1 MPNFIIKEVT
11 PMFAERN
18 GDQIQHSIS
27 FVLRISAIYMC
38 LFGIFLLAFWY
49 LHIAWEYRVFGVLMW
64 FHVAI
69 QILNA
74 CRSALLRAVGRI
86 VKGQLIDRLI
96 QPSLAVAF
104 TIAGWVILGSR
115 FNVIGA
121 LVALLASNAL
131 CLGFGAYWVR
141 QELGGLPSGAVR
153 RDGGADRLKGLLNL
167 SGVGLLNSIFT
178 NGVILIIGWVG
189 SLEAAA
195 LYRLAAAVAIIL
207 NYLQEVMI
215 QVVAPKVAELWYMGD
230 ESRLIRILMIGA
242 VTNSVTLAIGTAAL
256 ALVGKEILAIA
267 YGSEYRQAYSA
278 LVILSSAN
286 LAYALGGYRDLLLN
300 MSGHAKQAFRVSLVL
315 VPTGL
320 ILATVGVLA
329 FEQTGAAIAV
339 LFFQLAASIWLT
351 FTTKKYT
358 GIDPSIL
365 GLFRNRHE
373 RSSESHSPVA
383 RFRQ

>member
-1 MPNFIIKEVT
+1 
-11 PMFAERN
+11 
-18 GDQIQHSIS
+18 
-27 FVLRISAIYMC
+27 
-38 LFGIFLLAFWY
+38 
-49 LHIAWEYRVFGVLMW
+49 
-64 FHVAI
+64 
-69 QILNA
+69 
-74 CRSALLRAVGRI
+74 
-86 VKGQLIDRLI
+86 
-96 QPSLAVAF
+96 
-104 TIAGWVILGSR
+104 
-115 FNVIGA
+115 
-121 LVALLASNAL
+121 
-131 CLGFGAYWVR
+131 
-141 QELGGLPSGAVR
+141 
-153 RDGGADRLKGLLNL
+153 
-167 SGVGLLNSIFT
+167 
-178 NGVILIIGWVG
+178 
-189 SLEAAA
+189 
-195 LYRLAAAVAIIL
+195 VAIIL

-383 RFRQ
+383 RFRELRPLLSSIASAWVSRLICSIFSTAMHPT

>member
-1 MPNFIIKEVT
+1 MPNFIVKEVSA
-11 PMFAERN
+11 MFAERN
-18 GDQIQHSIS
+18 GRQIQSVIA
-27 FVLRISAIYMC
+27 FVLRAAAIYMC
-38 LFGIFLLAFWY
+38 LLGVCLLAFWY
-49 LHIAWEYRVFGVLMW
+49 LHLALEYRVFGVLMW

-96 QPSLAVAF
+96 QPSLALAF
-104 TIAGWVILGSR
+104 TTAGWVILGSR

-131 CLGFGAYWVR
+131 CLSFGAYWVR
-141 QELGGLPSGAVR
+141 QELKGLPSGVIP
-153 RDGGADRLKGLLNL
+153 RDEGTGRLKGLLNL

-242 VTNSVTLAIGTAAL
+242 VTNSATLAIGTAAL
-256 ALVGKEILAIA
+256 ALVGQEILAIA

-300 MSGHAKQAFRVSLVL
+300 MSGHAKQSFRVSLVL
-315 VPTGL
+315 VPAGL

-339 LFFQLAASIWLT
+339 LCFQVAASVWLT

-358 GIDPSIL
+358 GIDPSIF

-373 RSSESHSPVA
+373 RGPDPHSPVA
-383 RFRQ
+383 RFRR